1 MTFNRDRYEPRHLSK
16 SPEQEYGYR
25 RGYDQGVAAVIQA
38 LFPHPLQPPGSV
50 GQFKDRCM
58 KFRHAE
64 IEEPPVMT
72 RQEAEMT
79 VAWLATDNPWNKHF
93 R

>member
-1 MTFNRDRYEPRHLSK
+1 MIFNRDLYKPRHLAG
-16 SPEQEYGYR
+16 SPEEEYGYR

-64 IEEPPVMT
+64 IEEPPRMT